1 MSEVSKLREKVNILL
16 VDDQPNNLLALEA
29 MLADLG
35 ENLVRAQSG
44 VQALR
49 KLLDHEFAVILLDVQ
64 MPELDGFETATLIRE
79 RDKSRHT
86 PIIFVTALSRS
97 ETNVF
102 KGYSLGAVDYLF
114 KPIVPEILRSK
125 VSVFVDLFRKNAEVR
140 AKAADLARLSRQNE
154 LILNSAADGVVG
166 SNLEGLSTFANISAA
181 NMLARSVDGM
191 IGINIHELL
200 HPSIAGRYRC
210 DLEHCGV
217 RAALDGAQP
226 VDIRD
231 DVFWRQDG
239 SSFPVEYSAT
249 DMRSDD
255 GRLLGSVL
263 TFRDVTERRAA
274 AMARENERL
283 YREAQQA
290 NQAKDDFLATL
301 SHELRTPMTAILG
314 WLEIL
319 SYEDT
324 DEETMHEGLATIRNS
339 ARAQAQLIDDML
351 DVSRI
356 IMGKFRV
363 EPKPEDLETIVTRAI
378 EAIRPAAEEKK
389 LRIEYHANDRH
400 PRALADAQRLGQVV
414 WNLLSNAIKFTS
426 EGGSIDVDLSS
437 DAQHVQLSVRDSGQG
452 ISAEFLPYV
461 FERLNQAE
469 SAKSAGGLGLGLAI
483 ARHIVELHGGTIEAF
498 SAGVDRGATFTVSL
512 PVWSGQTETVGAA
525 SGALI

>member
-1 MSEVSKLREKVNILL
+1 MNEVNKSRQKANILL

-29 MLADLG
+29 MLGDLG

-49 KLLDHEFAVILLDVQ
+49 KLLDQEFAVILLDVQ

-79 RDKSRHT
+79 RDRSRHT

-125 VSVFVDLFRKNAEVR
+125 VAVFVDLFRKNEEVR
-140 AKAADLARLSRQNE
+140 NKAADLARLSRQNE
-154 LILNSAADGVVG
+154 LILNSAADGLVG
-166 SNLEGLSTFANISAA
+166 SNLDSESTFANISAA
-181 NMLARSVDGM
+181 NMLGRSVESM
-191 IGINIHELL
+191 IGEDVHELL

-210 DLEHCGV
+210 DESRCPV
-217 RAALDGAQP
+217 RAALEGEQTA
-226 VDIRD
+226 DIRD
-231 DVFWRQDG
+231 DVFWRIDG

-249 DMRSDD
+249 AMRSDD
-255 GRLLGSVL
+255 QRLLGTVL

-319 SYEDT
+319 SFEDT
-324 DEETMHEGLATIRNS
+324 DAETMVEGLATIRNS

-363 EPKPEDLETIVTRAI
+363 EPKPEDLEAIVTAGI
-378 EAIRPAAEEKK
+378 EAIRPAADEKN
-389 LRIEYHANDRH
+389 LRIEYKAHGKH
-400 PRALADAQRLGQVV
+400 PRAFADARRFGQVV
-414 WNLLSNAIKFTS
+414 WNLLSNSIKFT
-426 EGGSIDVDLSS
+426 EPGGVITVDLSS
-437 DAQHVQLSVRDSGQG
+437 DENTVQFSVHDTGQG
-452 ISAEFLPYV
+452 ISAEFLPFV
-461 FERLNQAE
+461 FDRLNQAE
-469 SAKSAGGLGLGLAI
+469 AAKSSGGLGLGLAI

-498 SAGVDRGATFTVSL
+498 SEGEQEGARFTVSL
-512 PVWSGQTETVGAA
+512 PVWSDETENAPVI
-525 SGALI
+525 SGALG